1 MVLLML
7 TLMRYICAF
16 VPASIASGM
25 VKNRL
30 NPKFGENP
38 CVEVLEEANCSR
50 LYEENRHNRGESAGV
65 LCDDNAAK

>member
-1 MVLLML
+1 
-7 TLMRYICAF
+7 
-16 VPASIASGM
+16 M

-38 CVEVLEEANCSR
+38 CVKALEEANCSR